1 MEKEKKKKSSKKK
14 WNSKHSRRYWE
25 SREKVEARKH
35 YSLEEALALLKT
47 MKRAKFDETVEL
59 AAHLGVN
66 PKKADQIVR
75 GSISLPKGIGKTL
88 RVIAFCDGDMAKQAK
103 AAGAI
108 EVGAE
113 DLAKKIQEGW
123 LDFDVAIAHPGMMR
137 FVGRLGK
144 VLGPAGKMPSPKS
157 GTVIEDVP
165 NAVREF
171 SAGKI
176 EFRTDAGGNVQIPVG
191 KMSFQNDD
199 LKENIV
205 YFLEHLKTLKPVSSK
220 GDYFLN
226 LVISSTMSPGVILA
240 YAV

>member
-25 SREKVEARKH
+25 SKEKVEAFKP
-35 YSLEEALALLKT
+35 YSLEDALPILKT
-47 MKRAKFDETVEL
+47 MKPVKFDETIEL
-59 AAHLGVN
+59 TAHLGVN

-88 RVIAFCDGDMAKQAK
+88 RVVAFCDGEMAKQAT

-108 EVGAE
+108 EVGGE
-113 DLAKKIQEGW
+113 ELAKKIQEGW

-157 GTVIEDVP
+157 GTVIDDVAT
-165 NAVREF
+165 AVREF
-171 SAGKI
+171 AAGKI
-176 EFRTDAGGNVQIPVG
+176 EFRTDAGGNVQVPVG
-191 KMSFQNDD
+191 KISFKNED

-205 YFLEHLKTLKPVSSK
+205 YFLEHLKMLKPTSSK

-226 LVISSTMSPGVILA
+226 LVLSSTMSPGITLA
-240 YAV
+240 YAI